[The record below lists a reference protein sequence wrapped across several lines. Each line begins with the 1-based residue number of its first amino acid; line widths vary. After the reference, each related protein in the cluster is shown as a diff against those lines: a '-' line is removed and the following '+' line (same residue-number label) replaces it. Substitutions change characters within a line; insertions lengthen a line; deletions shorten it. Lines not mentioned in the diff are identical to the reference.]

1 MDALQ
6 KHVFRK
12 LDAFIGEDFKYVE
25 NEVTISLN
33 QRESYVVMKALKAQ
47 ERYENPTLVVD
58 SVGEIKKI
66 E

>member
-25 NEVTISLN
+25 N
-33 QRESYVVMKALKAQ
+33 
-47 ERYENPTLVVD
+47 
-58 SVGEIKKI
+58 
-66 E
+66 